1 MKKYL
6 LKFKLIG
13 NVVYIMKTNGL
24 FTLIEAVTPNK
35 TLIILLIL
43 IQKNLLNTQVS

>member
-24 FTLIEAVTPNK
+24 LINC
-35 TLIILLIL
+35 LI
-43 IQKNLLNTQVS
+43 